1 MKTLTSLLTALLLLS
16 GALPSRADVTAFSVI
31 VRSEDS
37 YVVPTGKVLLL
48 SGAVALGTD
57 GDFKFRVYLNGAGEK
72 EFFLAKAVD
81 NSTEPLSIGRL
92 YLPAG
97 TRFEHRPAVT
107 KRSFALVGRL
117 ADEGDLFAEVPTKLE
132 PGADAGDHIQALAR
146 LASPR
151 PARVETKESTDLET
165 WTEGPTVVAQEKPG
179 VHRLELAKNGA
190 PQKFLQATG
199 RARPDE

>member
-1 MKTLTSLLTALLLLS
+1 MKTLTILLTAITLLAAAS
-16 GALPSRADVTAFSVI
+16 PSSADVEAFSVI
-31 VRSEDS
+31 VRKDDS
-37 YVVPTGKVLLL
+37 YVVPPGKVLLL
-48 SGAVALGTD
+48 SGVVALGSD
-57 GDFKFRVYLNGAGEK
+57 GDFKFRVFLNGAEDD

-81 NSTEPLSIGRL
+81 NSTEPLAIGRL

-107 KRSFALVGRL
+107 KRSFALLGRL

-132 PGADAGDHIQALAR
+132 PGADAGDHIQLLAR

-151 PARVETKESTDLET
+151 PARIETKESTDLES
-165 WTEGPTVVAQEKPG
+165 WTEGQTVVDQEKPG

-190 PQKFLQATG
+190 SKKFLQATG